1 MKCDGDPALKSVQ
14 EEVKRRRT
22 ESTVLENSPVGDSRA
37 NGSAERAVQA
47 IGEQVRV
54 LRRGLERRLGLK
66 VSGKHPVMAWL
77 VEHAADV
84 LSKNQVGGD
93 GRTAYELLKGKK
105 SQQETVEFGEKVHYR
120 YNLKARSKDEKLE
133 VKWGEGF
140 FLGKWWRSG
149 EAVIG
154 TKDGILR
161 AGTNRRVGGH
171 RRWDR
176 EGLEQVRG
184 VPWQW
189 DPEQGEVHADLKVR
203 WLTEEEWDRGGA
215 VYGDEGKKVY
225 RLRLR
230 KVDFLNHGF
239 TEGCVGCQALIS
251 GAEARG
257 HSESCRE
264 RMNKALEN
272 TDEGRLRRERQHKR
286 ENEALA
292 KHLEKEFGGNDE
304 ERSRKVARQV
314 EQATGSER
322 RKRKFEDDVQDG
334 SASSS
339 WENVS
344 TKSQR
349 GLTLQRGQ
357 KRSAEDE
364 EKDMELSI
372 MERTRQEDMRWDLME
387 VCDMCVPD
395 NEDLH
400 RSKYFDE
407 NTCEELDPERV
418 AEGERAELERF
429 KKRWACTTLRRVQLR

>member
-1 MKCDGDPALKSVQ
+1 M
-14 EEVKRRRT
+14 
-22 ESTVLENSPVGDSRA
+22 
-37 NGSAERAVQA
+37 
-47 IGEQVRV
+47 
-54 LRRGLERRLGLK
+54 
-66 VSGKHPVMAWL
+66 
-77 VEHAADV
+77 
-84 LSKNQVGGD
+84 
-93 GRTAYELLKGKK
+93 
-105 SQQETVEFGEKVHYR
+105 
-120 YNLKARSKDEKLE
+120 
-133 VKWGEGF
+133 
-140 FLGKWWRSG
+140 
-149 EAVIG
+149 IG

-161 AGTNRRVGGH
+161 AGTIRRVGGH

-176 EGLEQVRG
+176 EGLERVQG

-189 DPEQGEVHADLKVR
+189 DPEQGEVHADLKIR

-239 TEGCVGCQALIS
+239 TEGCVGCQASIS

-257 HSESCRE
+257 HSKACRE
-264 RMNKALEN
+264 RTNKALEN
-272 TDEGRLRRERQHKR
+272 TDEGRLRRERQHMR

-322 RKRKFEDDVQDG
+322 PKRKFEDDVQDG

-344 TKSQR
+344 TKSQK

-364 EKDMELSI
+364 EKDMDVSI
-372 MERTRQEDMRWDLME
+372 IERTIQEDTRWDLMK
-387 VCDMCVPD
+387 VCDMSMEDPVVP
-395 NEDLH
+395 L
-400 RSKYFDE
+400 
-407 NTCEELDPERV
+407 ERNLYCHPW
-418 AEGERAELERF
+418 AELLWERQF
-429 KKRWACTTLRRVQLR
+429 EKILLKHGWEKVSNWECLIVHREKGLFLSVYVDDKIRWKETKS